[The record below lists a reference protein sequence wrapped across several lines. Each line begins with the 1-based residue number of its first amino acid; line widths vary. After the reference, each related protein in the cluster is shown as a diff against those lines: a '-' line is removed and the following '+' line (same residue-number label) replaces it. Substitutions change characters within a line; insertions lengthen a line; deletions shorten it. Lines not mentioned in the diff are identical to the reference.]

1 MKKSM
6 YVSPILENL
15 DMEVESVLCSSL
27 NYGEPGGAGVNHFGN
42 SDINWGGD
50 F

>member
-15 DMEVESVLCSSL
+15 DMEVESILCSSL
-27 NYGEPGGAGVNHFGN
+27 DYGESGSAGIDHFSN
-42 SDINWGGD
+42 TDINWGGD